1 MEYYR
6 REMDKSI
13 LEQLKKKIQEYLESK
28 GIKDTAKFI
37 RENMDKVVGLYVEN
51 SSEQGGPR
59 MQSRGNGEIM
69 LDKGFAVLDKNG
81 NPIGID
87 KSVKKLILSQLTH
100 ELLHSGA
107 RFDNQTGIL
116 DFRTDLNRGL
126 NEGMTQMFTEKI
138 WKYTVSP
145 NADSKYKDYKKIA
158 KILDA
163 TFGENVSLDAYFNHS
178 NALEEACNSLSQ
190 NVRFYNDVNRYLT
203 STYYMNSTRDV
214 KKQDKDKYYG
224 SLMKPICDK
233 MTDLIYEKVCAE
245 IVIPKLKSL
254 SKEEQA
260 TYLHSILD
268 SVKDDTIVLRKLSDT
283 IIKYSNMS
291 DKELEEQIKG
301 IDKDLKHTEQK
312 KQFII
317 DIYNARDLSSF
328 VRILDDGKTLIA
340 LTEPEFII
348 EDENLKEK
356 IFSQLYF
363 LEKGVPKDKF
373 DSKVTNFLNGI
384 EQNNDFRFGKNTNT
398 ALDRKKVFSAMKVT
412 AREKGY
418 VVLNPLD
425 ECESGESISIE
436 ALRIENGKISFQDL
450 KSIYQKYEMDYKDKE
465 WTQLYIKDR
474 ESGKEITDPQLVKMA
489 KFASVWVSAA
499 GTKWMADEE
508 LHGITYAFNEPSERL
523 YNQLGKLIG
532 QCMTENGMINT
543 QAIYEE
549 LAKDQYKHS
558 EEIVRTIMSN
568 PASMGIVYEFYK
580 MQNADAKMETKLSKT
595 SGEFIFG
602 YRAEDF
608 VGAQVEEILE
618 SIPDLDVPDSRAQAQ
633 EETIGISQEQ
643 SNTDMVTL
651 PNGVKIP
658 RKQYEEEYKTEQSQ
672 TDMVTLPNGAKIPR
686 KQYEEE
692 MGTAKEEKKIK
703 GSSMLADI
711 SKAKVTTSE
720 TKKTTQEI
728 ADVQKITKLR
738 FKQQTGGI
746 LTPEEEAL
754 LAEANRQ
761 FTETQIRYQNQRRQN
776 KNNGLEM

>member
-1 MEYYR
+1 M
-6 REMDKSI
+6 
-13 LEQLKKKIQEYLESK
+13 KIS
-28 GIKDTAKFI
+28 
-37 RENMDKVVGLYVEN
+37 
-51 SSEQGGPR
+51 
-59 MQSRGNGEIM
+59 
-69 LDKGFAVLDKNG
+69 
-81 NPIGID
+81 
-87 KSVKKLILSQLTH
+87 
-100 ELLHSGA
+100 
-107 RFDNQTGIL
+107 
-116 DFRTDLNRGL
+116 
-126 NEGMTQMFTEKI
+126 
-138 WKYTVSP
+138 
-145 NADSKYKDYKKIA
+145 
-158 KILDA
+158 
-163 TFGENVSLDAYFNHS
+163 
-178 NALEEACNSLSQ
+178 
-190 NVRFYNDVNRYLT
+190 
-203 STYYMNSTRDV
+203 
-214 KKQDKDKYYG
+214 
-224 SLMKPICDK
+224 
-233 MTDLIYEKVCAE
+233 
-245 IVIPKLKSL
+245 
-254 SKEEQA
+254 
-260 TYLHSILD
+260 
-268 SVKDDTIVLRKLSDT
+268 
-283 IIKYSNMS
+283 
-291 DKELEEQIKG
+291 
-301 IDKDLKHTEQK
+301 
-312 KQFII
+312 
-317 DIYNARDLSSF
+317 
-328 VRILDDGKTLIA
+328 DDGKTITA
-340 LTEPEFII
+340 LTEPSFAI
-348 EDENLKEK
+348 EDESLKEK

-363 LEKGVPKDKF
+363 QEKGVPKDKF
-373 DSKVTNFLNGI
+373 DSKVTNFLSGI

-418 VVLNPLD
+418 VILNSLD

-436 ALRIENGKISFQDL
+436 ALRIENGEISFQDL
-450 KSIYQKYEMDYKDKE
+450 KSIYQKFEMDYKDKE

-474 ESGKEITDPQLVKMA
+474 KTGKEITDPQLVKMA

-499 GTKWMADEE
+499 GTTWMADEE

-532 QCMTENGMINT
+532 KCMTENGMINT

-580 MQNADAKMETKLSKT
+580 MQNADAKMETRLSKT

-651 PNGVKIP
+651 PNG
-658 RKQYEEEYKTEQSQ
+658 
-672 TDMVTLPNGAKIPR
+672 AKIPR

-692 MGTAKEEKKIK
+692 MGTAKEDKKIK

-728 ADVQKITKLR
+728 ADVQKINKLR
-738 FKQQTGGI
+738 FKRQTGGI
-746 LTPEEEAL
+746 LTPEEETL
-754 LAEANRQ
+754 LAETNRQ

>member
-6 REMDKSI
+6 KEMDKSV
-13 LEQLKKKIQEYLESK
+13 LEQLKDRIQRYLESK
-28 GIKDTAKFI
+28 GLKDTANFI
-37 RENMDKVVGLYVEN
+37 RKNMDKVPALYVEN
-51 SSEQGGPR
+51 SKEQGGPR

-69 LDKGFAVLDKNG
+69 LDKGFAVLDDNG
-81 NPIGID
+81 NPISID
-87 KSVKKLILSQLTH
+87 PSVKKLILSQLTH

-116 DFRTDLNRGL
+116 DMRTDQNRGL

-138 WKYTVSP
+138 WRYTVSP

-178 NALEEACNSLSQ
+178 NALEEACNGLSQ
-190 NVRFYNDVNRYLT
+190 NDRFYNDVNRYLT
-203 STYYMNSTRDV
+203 STYYMNTTKDV
-214 KKQDKDKYYG
+214 KKEEKDKYYG
-224 SLMKPICDK
+224 SLMKPIRDK

-268 SVKDDTIVLRKLSDT
+268 SVKDDTIVLKKLSDT
-283 IIKYSNMS
+283 IIKYANMS
-291 DKELEEQIKG
+291 DKELKEQING

-317 DIYNARDLSSF
+317 DIYNARDLSSL
-328 VRILDDGKTLIA
+328 VKISDDGKTITA

-363 LEKGVPKDKF
+363 QEKGVPKDKF
-373 DSKVTNFLNGI
+373 DNKVSSFLNGI

-398 ALDRKKVFSAMKVT
+398 ALDRKKVFSAMKVN

-418 VVLNPLD
+418 MVLNSLD

-436 ALRIENGKISFQDL
+436 ALRIENGEISFQDL
-450 KSIYQKYEMDYKDKE
+450 KRIYQRFEMDYKDKE

-474 ESGKEITDPQLVKMA
+474 KSGKEITDPQLVKMA
-489 KFASVWVSAA
+489 KFASVWVGAA

-523 YNQLGKLIG
+523 YNQFGKLIG
-532 QCMTENGMINT
+532 KCMTENGMINT

-558 EEIVRTIMSN
+558 EETIRTIMSN

-618 SIPDLDVPDSRAQAQ
+618 SIPDLDVPDSRGQAQ

-643 SNTDMVTL
+643 SNTDMVIL

-658 RKQYEEEYKTEQSQ
+658 K
-672 TDMVTLPNGAKIPR
+672 

-692 MGTAKEEKKIK
+692 MGTKKEDKKIL
-703 GSSMLADI
+703 GSSMLADV
-711 SKAKVTTSE
+711 SKAKVTSTES
-720 TKKTTQEI
+720 KK
-728 ADVQKITKLR
+728 
-738 FKQQTGGI
+738 
-746 LTPEEEAL
+746 
-754 LAEANRQ
+754 
-761 FTETQIRYQNQRRQN
+761 
-776 KNNGLEM
+776 

>member
-6 REMDKSI
+6 KEMDKSV
-13 LEQLKKKIQEYLESK
+13 LEQLKDRIQRYLESK
-28 GIKDTAKFI
+28 GLKDTANFI
-37 RENMDKVVGLYVEN
+37 RKNMDKVSALYVEN
-51 SSEQGGPR
+51 SKEQGGPR

-69 LDKGFAVLDKNG
+69 LDKGFAVLDENG

-87 KSVKKLILSQLTH
+87 QSVKKLILSQLTH

-107 RFDNQTGIL
+107 RFDSQTGIL
-116 DFRTDLNRGL
+116 DMRTDQNRAL

-138 WKYTVSP
+138 WRYTVSP
-145 NADSKYKDYKKIA
+145 NTDGKYKDYKKIA

-178 NALEEACNSLSQ
+178 NALEEACNGLSQ
-190 NVRFYNDVNRYLT
+190 NARFYNDVNRYLT

-224 SLMKPICDK
+224 SLMKPIRDK

-245 IVIPKLKSL
+245 IVVPKLKSL

-268 SVKDDTIVLRKLSDT
+268 SVKDDTIVLKKLSDT
-283 IIKYSNMS
+283 IIKYANMS
-291 DKELEEQIKG
+291 DKELKEQING

-317 DIYNARDLSSF
+317 DLYNARNLRSL
-328 VRILDDGKTLIA
+328 VRISDDRKTLTA

-356 IFSQLYF
+356 IFSKLYF
-363 LEKGVPKDKF
+363 QEKGVPKDKF
-373 DSKVTNFLNGI
+373 DNKVTNFLSGI

-418 VVLNPLD
+418 VVLNSLD

-450 KSIYQKYEMDYKDKE
+450 KSIYKKFEMDYKDKE

-474 ESGKEITDPQLVKMA
+474 KTGKEITDPQLVKMA
-489 KFASVWVSAA
+489 KFASIWVGAA

-523 YNQLGKLIG
+523 YNQFGKLIG
-532 QCMTENGMINT
+532 KYMTENGMINT

-558 EEIVRTIMSN
+558 EEIIRNIMSN

-658 RKQYEEEYKTEQSQ
+658 K
-672 TDMVTLPNGAKIPR
+672 

-692 MGTAKEEKKIK
+692 MGTKKENKKIL
-703 GSSMLADI
+703 GSSMLADV
-711 SKAKVTTSE
+711 SNAKVTSTESGKM
-720 TKKTTQEI
+720 TKDI
-728 ADVQKITKLR
+728 ADARKINKLR
-738 FKQQTGGI
+738 FIQQSGGT
-746 LTPEEEAL
+746 LTQEEEAL
-754 LAEANRQ
+754 LADANRQ

-776 KNNGLEM
+776 KKNGLEM

>member
-51 SSEQGGPR
+51 SREQGGPR

-87 KSVKKLILSQLTH
+87 KSIKKLILSQLTH

-116 DFRTDLNRGL
+116 DFRTDQNRGL

-163 TFGENVSLDAYFNHS
+163 TFGENVSLDAYFKHS

-224 SLMKPICDK
+224 SLMKPIRDK

-474 ESGKEITDPQLVKMA
+474 ESGKEITDPQLVTMA

-508 LHGITYAFNEPSERL
+508 LHGITYAFNEPSESL
-523 YNQLGKLIG
+523 YNKFGELVEK
-532 QCMTENGMINT
+532 CMTENGMINT

-549 LAKDQYKHS
+549 LAKNQYKHS
-558 EEIVRTIMSN
+558 EEIIRTIMSN
-568 PASMGIVYEFYK
+568 PANMGIVYQFYK
-580 MQNADAKMETKLSKT
+580 MQNTDAKMETKLSKT

-608 VGAQVEEILE
+608 IGAQVEEILE
-618 SIPDLDVPDSRAQAQ
+618 SIPDLDVPDSRGQVQ
-633 EETIGISQEQ
+633 EEIIGISQEQ

-658 RKQYEEEYKTEQSQ
+658 RKQYEEEYGTKQGQE
-672 TDMVTLPNGAKIPR
+672 DMVTLPNGVKIPK

-692 MGTAKEEKKIK
+692 MGTKNGNKKIL
-703 GSSMLADI
+703 GSSMLADVL
-711 SKAKVTTSE
+711 KAKVTTGES
-720 TKKTTQEI
+720 KKMTEDI
-728 ADVQKITKLR
+728 AKTQKINKLR
-738 FKQQTGGI
+738 FRQQSGGT
-746 LTPEEEAL
+746 LTPEEIAL
-754 LAEANRQ
+754 LAETNRE

-776 KNNGLEM
+776 NGLEM